1 MRSIVILSK
10 IHEIKLSGNATS
22 LGTSPPNPPMML
34 FLLMSV
40 DRYLFTFGRPKFLI
54 GLRSLCGYRKIMQSK
69 LRIICWGEIGWDPL
83 PVISVKTMNP
93 LTISFSCVM
102 WQRSSRAWLVST
114 SELPTFQII
123 FRKLKFGLYIGY
135 REGSRSTP
143 SVWQPFV
150 EPYGRKE
157 MKLALIINSWET
169 QLISYL
175 MLVL

>member
-69 LRIICWGEIGWDPL
+69 LRIIC
-83 PVISVKTMNP
+83 
-93 LTISFSCVM
+93 
-102 WQRSSRAWLVST
+102 
-114 SELPTFQII
+114 
-123 FRKLKFGLYIGY
+123 
-135 REGSRSTP
+135 
-143 SVWQPFV
+143 
-150 EPYGRKE
+150 
-157 MKLALIINSWET
+157 
-169 QLISYL
+169 
-175 MLVL
+175 